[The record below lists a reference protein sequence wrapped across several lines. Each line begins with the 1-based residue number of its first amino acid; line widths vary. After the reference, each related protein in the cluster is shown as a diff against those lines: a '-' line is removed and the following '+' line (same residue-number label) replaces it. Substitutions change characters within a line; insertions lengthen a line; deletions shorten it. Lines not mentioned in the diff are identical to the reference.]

1 MWLSG
6 PPGAGKSTTGALM
19 GKDAGYVYFEADCT
33 MNGQNP
39 FVPLDAENP
48 TAAAFKQKLLKASK
62 VLPLFEACFA
72 LISPSSLS
80 MKIQIIGGKI
90 TENLGFKSPLWKVK
104 IFLSFFLFIFKFF
117 TQKWVSL
124 IFNHFLISCLVN

>member
-90 TENLGFKSPLWKVK
+90 TENLGFKLVLVQIPAPEGQNCFVLFSFHFQTLHRKLH
-104 IFLSFFLFIFKFF
+104 IF
-117 TQKWVSL
+117 V
-124 IFNHFLISCLVN
+124 FNHF

>member
-1 MWLSG
+1 MSLQGPYTNVCFFIPTSLLYSNQDLLYFFQVQPENQGKLVWLSG

-48 TAAAFKQKLLKASK
+48 TAAAFKQKLLKAS
-62 VLPLFEACFA
+62 
-72 LISPSSLS
+72 
-80 MKIQIIGGKI
+80 
-90 TENLGFKSPLWKVK
+90 
-104 IFLSFFLFIFKFF
+104 
-117 TQKWVSL
+117 
-124 IFNHFLISCLVN
+124 NHTLKPN

>member
-48 TAAAFKQKLLKASK
+48 TMAAFKQKLLKAS
-62 VLPLFEACFA
+62 
-72 LISPSSLS
+72 
-80 MKIQIIGGKI
+80 
-90 TENLGFKSPLWKVK
+90 
-104 IFLSFFLFIFKFF
+104 
-117 TQKWVSL
+117 
-124 IFNHFLISCLVN
+124 NHTPKPNWC